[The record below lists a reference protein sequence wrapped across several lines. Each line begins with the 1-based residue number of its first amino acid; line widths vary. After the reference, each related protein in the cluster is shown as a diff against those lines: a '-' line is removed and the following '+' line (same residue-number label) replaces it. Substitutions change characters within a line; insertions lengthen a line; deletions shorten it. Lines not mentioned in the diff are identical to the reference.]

1 MITMVKNP
9 MAPLFSS
16 ITRNPEKT
24 QISPVVELLPAGK
37 IIYECLAQLRADYP
51 AMRILRWIVMPDH
64 IHFEIFVTKR
74 TEIPLGSMIA
84 AFKSTCTKNYQSAFP
99 ESLLAKENRSLFEP
113 GFNDKIAFRPGA
125 KDAFY
130 NYIADNPRRYLV
142 KKLCPD
148 YFFHKLMIEING
160 IPCGIYGNLFL
171 LDHPI
176 KSFVKISR
184 IPERTPYFESR
195 KEEWEETIRSGGV
208 LVSPFINPAEKEYRN
223 AAIQNGNGIILIA
236 DYRFSD
242 RKKPYKE
249 LFDQCAEGKL
259 LIISTE
265 QFAEPPRKMEYT
277 HAQELNAI
285 AAAIALLAPG
295 SARLFPRR

>member
-1 MITMVKNP
+1 M
-9 MAPLFSS
+9 
-16 ITRNPEKT
+16 
-24 QISPVVELLPAGK
+24 
-37 IIYECLAQLRADYP
+37 
-51 AMRILRWIVMPDH
+51 
-64 IHFEIFVTKR
+64 
-74 TEIPLGSMIA
+74 
-84 AFKSTCTKNYQSAFP
+84 
-99 ESLLAKENRSLFEP
+99 
-113 GFNDKIAFRPGA
+113 
-125 KDAFY
+125 
-130 NYIADNPRRYLV
+130 
-142 KKLCPD
+142 
-148 YFFHKLMIEING
+148 
-160 IPCGIYGNLFL
+160 
-171 LDHPI
+171 
-176 KSFVKISR
+176 
-184 IPERTPYFESR
+184 
-195 KEEWEETIRSGGV
+195 
-208 LVSPFINPAEKEYRN
+208 VSPFINPAEKEYRN